1 MKEQEENQYKDKE
14 YNSRKK
20 IKMTALDLDGTTLRP
35 DKSLS
40 DVTRKAL
47 QQASRE
53 GVYVVVTTGRVFS
66 AAPDELKNMEGLEYM
81 INSNGAVITRL
92 RDRKILYTSFLTP
105 DAVDELA
112 DFLRGKKLDVE
123 VFTGGMAY
131 MNEDSYRE
139 LQEGKADYRSEVSRQ
154 YVLRTRKPV
163 SDILALLVENH
174 DKIENI
180 SLNFRDMDQREAM
193 FDFLGKRS
201 DVTLTS
207 SVWYNMEIGG
217 KGTSKASA
225 LKVLMERLGVKK
237 EELMACGDSMNDAKM
252 IQLAGIGV
260 AMENACEEVKEMA
273 DYVTESNAEDGVA
286 KAFAKFVI
294 QR

>member
-1 MKEQEENQYKDKE
+1 MKEQEENQYKINK
-14 YNSRKK
+14 YNSRKT

-40 DVTRKAL
+40 DVTRSAL
-47 QQASRE
+47 QQASRK
-53 GVYVVVTTGRVFS
+53 GVHVVVTTGRVFS

-105 DAVDELA
+105 DAVDELSE
-112 DFLRGKKLDVE
+112 FLKGKKLDVE

-131 MNEDSYRE
+131 MNEDSYHD

-163 SDILALLVENH
+163 PDILALLRENH
-174 DKIENI
+174 EKIENI
-180 SLNFRDMDQREAM
+180 SLNFRDMDQRKAM
-193 FDFLGKRS
+193 FEFLGKRN

-225 LKVLMERLGVKK
+225 LNVLMEKLGVTK
-237 EELMACGDSMNDAKM
+237 EELMACGDSMNDARM

-260 AMENACEEVKEMA
+260 AMENASEEVKKMA
-273 DYVTESNAEDGVA
+273 DYVTASNAEDGVA
-286 KAFAKFVI
+286 KAFEKFVL
-294 QR
+294 Q

>member
-1 MKEQEENQYKDKE
+1 MKEQEENQYKINK
-14 YNSRKK
+14 YNSRKT

-40 DVTRKAL
+40 DVTRSAL
-47 QQASRE
+47 QQAGRK
-53 GVYVVVTTGRVFS
+53 GVHVVVTTGRVFS

-92 RDRKILYTSFLTP
+92 RDRKVLYTSFLTP
-105 DAVDELA
+105 DAVDELSE
-112 DFLRGKKLDVE
+112 FLKGKKLDVE

-131 MNEDSYRE
+131 MNEDSYHD

-163 SDILALLVENH
+163 PDILALLRENH
-174 DKIENI
+174 EKIENI
-180 SLNFRDMDQREAM
+180 SLNFRDMDQRKAM
-193 FDFLGKRS
+193 FEFLGKRN

-225 LKVLMERLGVKK
+225 LNVLMEKLGVTK
-237 EELMACGDSMNDAKM
+237 EELMACGDSMNDARM

-260 AMENACEEVKEMA
+260 AMENASEEVKKMA
-273 DYVTESNAEDGVA
+273 DYVTASNAEDGVA
-286 KAFAKFVI
+286 KAFEKFVL
-294 QR
+294 Q

>member
-1 MKEQEENQYKDKE
+1 MKEQEENQYKINK
-14 YNSRKK
+14 YNSRKT

-40 DVTRKAL
+40 DVTRSAL
-47 QQASRE
+47 QQASRK
-53 GVYVVVTTGRVFS
+53 GVHVVVTTGRVFS

-105 DAVDELA
+105 DAVDELSE
-112 DFLRGKKLDVE
+112 FLKEKKLDVE

-131 MNEDSYRE
+131 MNEDSYHD

-163 SDILALLVENH
+163 PDILALLRENH
-174 DKIENI
+174 EKIENI
-180 SLNFRDMDQREAM
+180 SLNFRDMDQRKAM
-193 FDFLGKRS
+193 FEFLGKRN

-225 LKVLMERLGVKK
+225 LNVLMEKLGVTK
-237 EELMACGDSMNDAKM
+237 EELMACGDSMNDARM

-260 AMENACEEVKEMA
+260 AMENASEEVKKMA
-273 DYVTESNAEDGVA
+273 DYVTASNAEDGVA
-286 KAFAKFVI
+286 KAFEKFVL
-294 QR
+294 Q